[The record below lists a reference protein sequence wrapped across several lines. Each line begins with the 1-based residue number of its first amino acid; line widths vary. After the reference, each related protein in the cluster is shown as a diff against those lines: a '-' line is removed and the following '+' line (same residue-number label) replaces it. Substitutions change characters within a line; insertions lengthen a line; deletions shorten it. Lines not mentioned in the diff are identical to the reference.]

1 MRDLALIWHVHQP
14 FFVPDG
20 ELEAQHV
27 ESYAP
32 LLALHRE
39 LDVPFT
45 LNVCGGLLER
55 LATLAPGWVEAV
67 REDAAAGRVEL
78 VASGKF
84 HPMLPTMPH
93 ERARRQIEA
102 DVEAKR
108 AILGARPRGF
118 WPTDLGWAHWL
129 VPLVAAQGVDWVA
142 VDSAAAVEGS
152 VRPSWREERVR
163 GHRVLAPDLSP
174 LVAARELGLVHRLTF
189 GSEVVH
195 ALLRHHALSWDLV
208 DTQRG
213 ALHRP
218 ERIGAFVDAVGAHY
232 DSGADL
238 LVLGDDGERVRPRT
252 LESYRACLEALREA
266 GVRFVLG
273 SDAVDAR
280 RAGASERYLP
290 AGTSLVDF
298 SAWTT
303 TPDDHVCLR
312 QLGEVQERFVRLSQ
326 RAKASGAVEATARLE
341 AIDAALLP
349 CEDAA
354 LTFWKYLRRTREPFL
369 VRLHALRDLL
379 DEAEAALAACYGS

>member
-1 MRDLALIWHVHQP
+1 MTRDVALVWHVHQP
-14 FFVPDG
+14 FFVPDA
-20 ELEAQHV
+20 EVEAQHL

-32 LLALHRE
+32 LLALHRQ

-45 LNVCGGLLER
+45 LNVCGGLLDR
-55 LATLAPGWVEAV
+55 LATLAPEWVEATHA
-67 REDAAAGRVEL
+67 DAEAGRLEL

-84 HPMLPTMPH
+84 HPMLPLLPH
-93 ERARRQIEA
+93 ERAERQIEA
-102 DVEAKR
+102 DLESKR
-108 AILGARPRGF
+108 ASLGARPRGF

-129 VPLVAAQGVDWVA
+129 VPLLAERGLEWVA

-152 VRPSWREERVR
+152 VRPTWREDVTR
-163 GHRVLAPDLSP
+163 GHRVLAPELSP
-174 LVAARELGLVHRLTF
+174 LVAAQELGQVHRLRF
-189 GSEVVH
+189 GDHTLH

-208 DTQRG
+208 DAQTG
-213 ALHRP
+213 VLHRP
-218 ERIGAFVDAVGAHY
+218 DRLPAFRAAVAAHF

-252 LESYRACLEALREA
+252 LSSYRACLEALRED
-266 GVRFVLG
+266 GVRFVRG

-303 TPDDHVCLR
+303 TPDDHVCLA
-312 QLGEVQERFVRLSQ
+312 QLRAVQDRWVRLFQS
-326 RAKASGAVEATARLE
+326 ATASGHTRRLE
-341 AIDAALLP
+341 ALAAIDAELLP

-369 VRLHALRDLL
+369 VRLHALREALRR
-379 DEAEAALAACYGS
+379 AEAL